1 MAKLILTNEV
11 QGLGTAGDVVE
22 VKNGYA
28 RNFLIPQGF
37 AVAWSNGGQKQVDQ
51 IKKARESKVLAS
63 REEADALKSKLEKTP
78 IRIAIRAGSGG
89 RLFGSV
95 TRSDIVKAIE
105 AAGIPGVDKRA
116 IEIPGAIKAVGDAE
130 LVIAIHDGVSARV
143 TLQVVA
149 EK

>member
-63 REEADALKSKLEKTP
+63 REEADALKSKLEKAP
-78 IRIAIRAGSGG
+78 IRIAVRAGGGG

-95 TRSDIVKAIE
+95 TRSDIVAAID
-105 AAGIPGVDKRA
+105 AAGIAGVDKRA
-116 IEIPGAIKAVGDAE
+116 IEIPTAIKSLGNSEV
-130 LVIAIHDGVSARV
+130 VIAIHDGVSARV

>member
-51 IKKARESKVLAS
+51 IKRARESKVLAS
-63 REEADALKSKLEKTP
+63 REEADALKSKLEKAP
-78 IRIAIRAGSGG
+78 IRIAVRAGSGG

-130 LVIAIHDGVSARV
+130 VVIAIHDGLSARV

>member
-63 REEADALKSKLEKTP
+63 REEADALKSKLEKAP
-78 IRIAIRAGSGG
+78 VRIAVRAGSGG

-116 IEIPGAIKAVGDAE
+116 IEIPGAIKAVGEAE
-130 LVIAIHDGVSARV
+130 VVIAIHDGVSARV

>member
-1 MAKLILTNEV
+1 MTKLILTNEV
-11 QGLGTAGDVVE
+11 AGLGSAGDVVD

-51 IKKARESKVLAS
+51 IRSAREAKVMAS
-63 REEADALKSKLEKTP
+63 QEEAQSLKDRLEKAP
-78 IRIAIRAGSGG
+78 IALSAKAGAEG

-95 TRSDIVKAIE
+95 TRNHIAAAIE
-105 AAGIPGVDKRA
+105 AAGIAGVDKRS
-116 IEIPGAIKAVGDAE
+116 IEILKPIKSTGPAE
-130 LVIAIHDGVSARV
+130 VVIKIHDGVIATV
-143 TLQVVA
+143 TLSVKA

>member
-63 REEADALKSKLEKTP
+63 REEADALKSKLEKAP
-78 IRIAIRAGSGG
+78 VRIAVRAGSGG

-130 LVIAIHDGVSARV
+130 VVIAIHDGVSARV

>member
-63 REEADALKSKLEKTP
+63 REEADALKSKLEKAP
-78 IRIAIRAGSGG
+78 VRIAVRAGSGG

-95 TRSDIVKAIE
+95 TRSDIVRAIE

-130 LVIAIHDGVSARV
+130 VVIAIHDGVSARV

>member
-63 REEADALKSKLEKTP
+63 REEADALKAKLEKAP
-78 IRIAIRAGSGG
+78 IRIAVSAGSGG

-130 LVIAIHDGVSARV
+130 VVIAIHDGVSARV

>member
-63 REEADALKSKLEKTP
+63 REEADALKSKLEKAP
-78 IRIAIRAGSGG
+78 VRIAVRAGSGG

-105 AAGIPGVDKRA
+105 AAGIAGVDKRA

-130 LVIAIHDGVSARV
+130 VLIAIHDGVSARV

>member
-63 REEADALKSKLEKTP
+63 REEADSLKSKLEQSP
-78 IRIAIRAGSGG
+78 IRIAVRAGAGG

-95 TRSDIVKAIE
+95 TRSDIVAAIE
-105 AAGIPGVDKRA
+105 AAGIAGVDKRA
-116 IEIPGAIKAVGDAE
+116 IEIPSAIKSVGAAE
-130 LVIAIHDGVSARV
+130 VVIAIHDGVSARV

>member
-63 REEADALKSKLEKTP
+63 REEADAVKSKLEKAP
-78 IRIAIRAGSGG
+78 IRIAVRAGSGG

-95 TRSDIVKAIE
+95 TRSDIVKAID

-116 IEIPGAIKAVGDAE
+116 IEIPGAIKAVGEAE
-130 LVIAIHDGVSARV
+130 VVIAIHDGVSARV

>member
-63 REEADALKSKLEKTP
+63 REEADALKSKLEKAP
-78 IRIAIRAGSGG
+78 IRIAVRAGSGG

-116 IEIPGAIKAVGDAE
+116 IEMPGAIKAVGDAE
-130 LVIAIHDGVSARV
+130 VVIAIHDGVSARV

>member
-63 REEADALKSKLEKTP
+63 REEADALKSKLEKAP
-78 IRIAIRAGSGG
+78 VRIAVRAGRGG

-130 LVIAIHDGVSARV
+130 VVIAIHDGVSARV

>member
-63 REEADALKSKLEKTP
+63 REEADALKSKLEKAP
-78 IRIAIRAGSGG
+78 IRIAVRAGSGG

-105 AAGIPGVDKRA
+105 AVGIPGVDKRA
-116 IEIPGAIKAVGDAE
+116 IEIPGAIKAVGEAE
-130 LVIAIHDGVSARV
+130 VVIAIHDGVSARV

>member
-63 REEADALKSKLEKTP
+63 REEADALKSKLEKAP
-78 IRIAIRAGSGG
+78 VRIAVRAGSGG

-105 AAGIPGVDKRA
+105 AAGISGVDKRA

-130 LVIAIHDGVSARV
+130 VVIAIHDGVSARV

>member
-51 IKKARESKVLAS
+51 IKRARESKVLAS
-63 REEADALKSKLEKTP
+63 REEADALKSKLEKAP
-78 IRIAIRAGSGG
+78 IRIAVRAGSGG

-130 LVIAIHDGVSARV
+130 VVIAIHDGVSARV

>member
-130 LVIAIHDGVSARV
+130 VVIAIHDGVSARV

>member
-11 QGLGTAGDVVE
+11 AGLGSAGDVVE

-51 IKKARESKVLAS
+51 IRSAREAKVLAS
-63 REEADALKSKLEKTP
+63 QEEAQSLKDKLEKAP
-78 IRIAIRAGSGG
+78 IVLNAKAGSEG
-89 RLFGSV
+89 RLFGSI
-95 TRSDIVKAIE
+95 TRNHIAAAIE
-105 AAGIPGVDKRA
+105 AAGITGVDKRS
-116 IEIPGAIKAVGDAE
+116 IDIVKPIKSTGSAE
-130 LVIAIHDGVSARV
+130 VVIRIHDGVIATV
-143 TLQVVA
+143 TLSVKA

>member
-11 QGLGTAGDVVE
+11 QGLGTACDVVE

-63 REEADALKSKLEKTP
+63 REEADALKAKLEKAP
-78 IRIAIRAGSGG
+78 IRIAVRAGSGG

-130 LVIAIHDGVSARV
+130 VVIAIHDGVSARV

>member
-63 REEADALKSKLEKTP
+63 REEAESRKSKLEKAP
-78 IRIAIRAGSGG
+78 IRIAVRAGGGG

-95 TRSDIVKAIE
+95 TRSDIVAAIE
-105 AAGIPGVDKRA
+105 AAGIAGVDKRA
-116 IEIPGAIKAVGDAE
+116 IEIPSAIKSVGTSE
-130 LVIAIHDGVSARV
+130 VLIAIHDGVSARV